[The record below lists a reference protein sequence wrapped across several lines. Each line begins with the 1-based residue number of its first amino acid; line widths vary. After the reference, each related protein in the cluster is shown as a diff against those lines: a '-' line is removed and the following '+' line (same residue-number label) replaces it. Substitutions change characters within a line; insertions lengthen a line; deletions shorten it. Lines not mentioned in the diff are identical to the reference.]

1 MKTLS
6 GFSLLGVESLWIEG
20 AWCWAA
26 LGVELS
32 NAGGNSYVLVIR
44 EPSLARFYDEALA
57 AAGEISPVVVK
68 QSVIPFEGV
77 EIPSGITNI
86 VFASSARRVLAAL
99 NAEGEMVEYLPT
111 VPGVTHVEDR
121 FSTPAATL
129 PRQHVFT
136 VGETAGLFAPTAAYL
151 PVRCPA
157 GHTGIPS
164 HVEKAGGGKFVG
176 RCRSGA
182 VDVDE
187 ALGVVHLGECAKT
200 VEVIARMD
208 SVRWATRERLLA
220 VFSGWREQYLRST
233 RSRRVV
239 AALELIA

>member
-6 GFSLLGVESLWIEG
+6 GFSLLSVESLWIEG
-20 AWCWAA
+20 AWCWVA
-26 LGVELS
+26 LGVES
-32 NAGGNSYVLVIR
+32 ANAGGNSHVLVIR

-77 EIPSGITNI
+77 EIPSGITD
-86 VFASSARRVLAAL
+86 VVVASSARRVLAAL
-99 NAEGEMVEYLPT
+99 NAEGEMIEYIPT
-111 VPGVTHVEDR
+111 VPGATHVEDR

-157 GHTGIPS
+157 GHSSVPS
-164 HVEKAGGGKFVG
+164 HVEKVGGKFVG
-176 RCRSGA
+176 RCRSHA
-182 VDVDE
+182 VDVDGV
-187 ALGVVHLGECAKT
+187 LGVVHLGECAKP
-200 VEVIARMD
+200 VEVVTRMD

-220 VFSGWREQYLRST
+220 VFAVWREQHLRST

>member
-6 GFSLLGVESLWIEG
+6 GFSLLAVESLWIEG
-20 AWCWAA
+20 VWCWAA

-68 QSVIPFEGV
+68 QAVVPCAGV
-77 EIPSGITNI
+77 EIPSGITDI
-86 VFASSARRVLAAL
+86 VVASSTRPVVAAL
-99 NAEGEMVEYLPT
+99 NAEGEMLEYIPALP
-111 VPGVTHVEDR
+111 GAFQIEDR
-121 FSTPAATL
+121 FSTPAGML

-151 PVRCPA
+151 AVRCPA

-164 HVEKAGGGKFVG
+164 HVEKVGDKFVG
-176 RCRSGA
+176 RCRSQA
-182 VDVDE
+182 LDVDE
-187 ALGVVHLGECAKT
+187 ALGVVHLGECAEP
-200 VEVIARMD
+200 VEVITRMD

-220 VFSGWREQYLRST
+220 VFAVWREQHLRST